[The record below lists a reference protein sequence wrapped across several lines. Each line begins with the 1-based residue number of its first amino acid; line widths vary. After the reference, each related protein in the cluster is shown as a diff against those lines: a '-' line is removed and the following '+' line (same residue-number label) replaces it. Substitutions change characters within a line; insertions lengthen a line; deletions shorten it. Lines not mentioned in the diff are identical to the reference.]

1 MTLGCTRNA
10 TIPVSKDRP
19 DNLNAFLDEAHK
31 FAAEEY
37 AGALMKGNS
46 LGASEKAA
54 HARQVSLLGLKKA
67 EGNSFVDRL
76 IAWGCY
82 ARKSGYYST
91 G

>member
-1 MTLGCTRNA
+1 
-10 TIPVSKDRP
+10 
-19 DNLNAFLDEAHK
+19 
-31 FAAEEY
+31 
-37 AGALMKGNS
+37 MKGNS